1 MKVAVAGLLLLG
13 AKIAALIA
21 KQTALDKAID
31 QLKRLPPPRQGQKGD
46 KGDKGDRGQ
55 TGMKGDK
62 GDQGQTGLKG
72 DKGDRGETGLKGDKG
87 DQGQTGLKGDKGDQG
102 QTGLKGDKGDQGDK
116 GDEGEVQI
124 IEKEVIKLVYEQP
137 DFTEVLAKI
146 LELKQKL
153 IFNSTVE
160 ISSDCGVDPVA
171 VNTTDLPSFLNAI
184 EDKLSGLET
193 LICQNP
199 ELEAY
204 QLGNFTEPSTVT
216 IQDGTRFIKVS
227 VSGFPDGISK
237 RFGRSAGQPNNYP
250 FGFVAFESEYG
261 LYPEANWEWINSY
274 FYPDKEMK
282 ATKFHVYSNY
292 PNINYSITGFK
303 VKP

>member
-1 MKVAVAGLLLLG
+1 MYFFNVY
-13 AKIAALIA
+13 
-21 KQTALDKAID
+21 
-31 QLKRLPPPRQGQKGD
+31 P
-46 KGDKGDRGQ
+46 
-55 TGMKGDK
+55 
-62 GDQGQTGLKG
+62 
-72 DKGDRGETGLKGDKG
+72 
-87 DQGQTGLKGDKGDQG
+87 
-102 QTGLKGDKGDQGDK
+102 
-116 GDEGEVQI
+116 I
-124 IEKEVIKLVYEQP
+124 ISRPLFYE
-137 DFTEVLAKI
+137 
-146 LELKQKL
+146 
-153 IFNSTVE
+153 N
-160 ISSDCGVDPVA
+160 C
-171 VNTTDLPSFLNAI
+171 N
-184 EDKLSGLET
+184 
-193 LICQNP
+193 
-199 ELEAY
+199 
-204 QLGNFTEPSTVT
+204 NFTEPSTVT